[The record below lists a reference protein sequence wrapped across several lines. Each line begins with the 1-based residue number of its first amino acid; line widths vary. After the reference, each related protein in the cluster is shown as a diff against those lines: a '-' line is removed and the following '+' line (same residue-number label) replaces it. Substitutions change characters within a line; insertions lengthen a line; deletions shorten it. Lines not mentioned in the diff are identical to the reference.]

1 MASSNS
7 RLGRGLDSLISGGI
21 SAQVKPV
28 ETKITPVAKKVSAK
42 KATKKIS
49 KKQAPEKKAV
59 VTVDKPK
66 DTLPTPDGFVEIPI
80 SSVEPNPYQPRREMT
95 PEKVQEL
102 AESIR
107 SEGLL
112 QPIVVRQAGDKKY
125 QLIAGERRWRA
136 CMLLKLVRIP
146 ARVIQASEAS
156 AAVIAM
162 IENLQRENLNPVE
175 ESLGYAS
182 LMRDFDLTQEAVSE
196 RVGKPRSS
204 VANSLRLLQLEREVQ
219 GYIAKGL
226 LSVGHAKVLLGL
238 EETEQQLMLARKI
251 IEKGISV
258 RETERLV
265 QALRSAKSNAPK
277 SSKLVSAQEQTAI
290 VDLEH
295 KLGAYFNTKI
305 QMKHSPKKGKI
316 VIEYFGNEDLQRILE
331 KIGIS

>member
-1 MASSNS
+1 MASSNR

-21 SAQVKPV
+21 SGAPKATETSKPA
-28 ETKITPVAKKVSAK
+28 KKAVAKKPVKKATAK
-42 KATKKIS
+42 KAPVKKKVS
-49 KKQAPEKKAV
+49 
-59 VTVDKPK
+59 DS
-66 DTLPTPDGFVEIPI
+66 LPTPDGFVEIPI
-80 SSVEPNPYQPRREMT
+80 TSVEPNPYQPRREMQQ
-95 PEKVQEL
+95 ERVEEL

-112 QPIVVRQAGDKKY
+112 QPIVVREVSPKKF

-136 CMLLKLVRIP
+136 CQHLKLTRIP
-146 ARVIQASEAS
+146 ARIVKASEAS

-182 LMRDFDLTQEAVSE
+182 LMRDFDLTQEAVAE

-204 VANSLRLLQLEREVQ
+204 VANALRLLQLEREVQ
-219 GYIAKGL
+219 GYLGKGL

-238 EETEQQLMLARKI
+238 EESEQQLMLARKI
-251 IEKGISV
+251 IERGISV

-265 QALRSAKSNAPK
+265 QAIRSSKPGAPK
-277 SSKLVSAQEQTAI
+277 PVKGLSAQEQTAI
-290 VDLEH
+290 SDLQN
-295 KLGAYFNTKI
+295 KLGSFLNTKI

-316 VIEYFGNEDLQRILE
+316 VIEYYGNEDLQRILE
-331 KIGIS
+331 KIGI